1 MVSTIE
7 SIKAEYLRYKAL
19 AEGAVAQVDEPDL
32 TARTPAT
39 GNSIAVICW
48 HISGNLESR
57 FTDFLT
63 SDGEKA
69 WRHREQEFEARSP
82 SRADLLAKW
91 GRGWDVLLGTLSE
104 LKDED
109 LPRTVTIRHQPLQV
123 TEALLRSL
131 AHVAYHVGQIVYI
144 AKALRGDRW
153 QFLSIP
159 PGQSETYN
167 QSAILERPS
176 AHAQTLASR
185 ITP

>member
-1 MVSTIE
+1 MASTIQ
-7 SIKAEYLRYKAL
+7 SLQAEYLRYKAL
-19 AEGAVAQVDEPDL
+19 ADAAVAQVDASDL
-32 TARTPAT
+32 TARPP
-39 GNSIAVICW
+39 GHDNSIAVICW

-82 SRADLLAKW
+82 SRAELLAQW
-91 GRGWDVLLGTLSE
+91 GRGWDVLLGTLGE
-104 LKDED
+104 LTDED
-109 LPRTVTIRHQPLQV
+109 LPRTVTIRRQPLQV

-144 AKALRGDRW
+144 AKALQGDRW